1 MSKFG
6 TLQLCYTSSLY
17 IITKKYVG
25 TMLTMRAVCSVMNI
39 KMGEKLK
46 KKTWINVK
54 KNMQITGVWGGGS
67 LNSLIC
73 MKMMWAI
80 SYGLHSHQI
89 STPMNLCEIL
99 ERLVRQCSPPPTSK
113 QQNNK
118 SGNIIWKSSLHP
130 SCSVAGTC
138 TISATKHWN
147 CSESLWWSN
156 CITHLYFVKTVI

>member
-54 KNMQITGVWGGGS
+54 KNMQITGVWKWCEPYPMAFTVTRS
-67 LNSLIC
+67 PLQWTYVRFWSDLLDS
-73 MKMMWAI
+73 A
-80 SYGLHSHQI
+80 LHHQH
-89 STPMNLCEIL
+89 
-99 ERLVRQCSPPPTSK
+99 
-113 QQNNK
+113 QNNK
-118 SGNIIWKSSLHP
+118 ITISFWKSSLHP

>member
-54 KNMQITGVWGGGS
+54 KNMQITGVWKWCEPYPMAFTVTRS
-67 LNSLIC
+67 PLQWTYVRFWSDLLDS
-73 MKMMWAI
+73 A
-80 SYGLHSHQI
+80 LHHQH
-89 STPMNLCEIL
+89 
-99 ERLVRQCSPPPTSK
+99 
-113 QQNNK
+113 QNNK
-118 SGNIIWKSSLHP
+118 ITKAGISFGRVLFIPLVVLQELVQYLPQSTETVLKACGGQTVLHICILWKQ
-130 SCSVAGTC
+130 
-138 TISATKHWN
+138 
-147 CSESLWWSN
+147 
-156 CITHLYFVKTVI
+156 